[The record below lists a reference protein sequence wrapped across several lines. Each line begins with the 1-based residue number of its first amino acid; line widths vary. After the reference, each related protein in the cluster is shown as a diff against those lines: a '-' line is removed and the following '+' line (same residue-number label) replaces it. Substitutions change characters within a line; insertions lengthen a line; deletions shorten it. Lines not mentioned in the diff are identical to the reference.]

1 MASDIT
7 VRPATAADHATLKAA
22 FIDLQE
28 YERAL
33 HDTRRPGMG
42 IADAYVVDL
51 FQRTGERQ
59 GLIVIAEEGGRFA
72 GYAAGWVQEDDTLAE
87 TPDSNRYGYV
97 FDCYVVPARRGLGIA
112 GHLLAAME
120 THLWQ
125 QSVTRI
131 RIGSLAT
138 NLAALQAYRRH
149 GFVPYEMV
157 LEKRWPGGK
166 Q

>member
-1 MASDIT
+1 MPSEIT
-7 VRPATAADHATLKAA
+7 VRPATAADHGALKAA
-22 FIDLQE
+22 IIDLQE

-33 HDTRRPGMG
+33 HDSRRPGLT
-42 IADAYVVDL
+42 IADAYVPDL
-51 FQRTGERQ
+51 VRRAAARQ

-112 GHLLAAME
+112 GKLLAAME
-120 THLWQ
+120 AHLWKQ
-125 QSVTRI
+125 GVTRI

-138 NLAALQAYRRH
+138 NLAALQAYRRQ
-149 GFVPYEMV
+149 GFVAYEMV
-157 LEKRWPGGK
+157 LEKRRPT
-166 Q
+166 